1 MSNFELKKLKEL
13 SADSINDTKKY
24 IAEYFIPLSTGDHA
38 FKKNGK
44 YEIKKQEEM
53 SKVYINRF
61 PKQFKSWYLC
71 EHDNILTPVYKIN
84 KPTLY
89 DDKLN
94 LCSQLPAVK
103 PYSSLPKHDRK
114 YAEVFLGYM
123 KEVICSNNEAIYSHL
138 LKWTANMCKG
148 NKNNSCLV
156 LKTEAQGVGKS
167 TYPQMIISHVLPKDL
182 TIETGSQCLKSNFNS
197 ILGGKLF
204 VSFEELETFST
215 GEWMAVGSKL
225 KRQIT
230 SNMITLESKGCN
242 PYDAEN
248 INNYCLLSNHDI
260 SDDGRRF
267 FCLDIST
274 HKQGDL
280 SEANKLYWK
289 NIYDNC
295 FTDSVGYA
303 LYCYFREVDTT
314 DFNPQDFPETK
325 SKMASIAKRLNN
337 VCKFIKYQFV
347 LNKAS
352 IDHTVDELLE
362 EYTCYCMSLNIRP
375 LGKIGMNEKLKEIGI
390 NYVVK
395 KINKKL
401 YNKYIVSNK
410 ELLQIATKNKWIH
423 ELDEF
428 SDGTSIDKNK
438 KEVETSDQD
447 NNSLLKEIESQKK
460 QIEELQKKL
469 EAYEKKKEKRK
480 ERKEKKLKNKEVK
493 ETESEVESL
502 FVEIKPPK
510 KKGKNRL
517 EENEQKNNKEKLKQM
532 KAVELDDD
540 DIDDLMKMI

>member
-1 MSNFELKKLKEL
+1 M
-13 SADSINDTKKY
+13 
-24 IAEYFIPLSTGDHA
+24 
-38 FKKNGK
+38 
-44 YEIKKQEEM
+44 KQEVI
-53 SKVYINRF
+53 SRVYINRF
-61 PKQFKSWYLC
+61 PKQFKPWYLH
-71 EHDNILTPVYKIN
+71 EHDKILTPVYKLN
-84 KPTLY
+84 KPILY

-94 LCSQLPAVK
+94 LCSQLPNPK
-103 PYSSLPKHDRK
+103 PFSSLPKQDRK
-114 YAEVFLGYM
+114 NAEVFLGYM
-123 KEVICSNNEAIYSHL
+123 KEVLCSNNEAIYSHL

-167 TYPQMIISHVLPKDL
+167 TYPQMMISHVLPKDL

-204 VSFEELETFST
+204 VSFEELETFNT

-274 HKQGDL
+274 HRQGSA

-295 FTDSVGYA
+295 FTDSVGFA

-325 SKMASIAKRLNN
+325 SKMASIAKRLNPVYN
-337 VCKFIKYQFV
+337 FLKYQYV
-347 LNKAS
+347 LTKKDLN
-352 IDHTVDELLE
+352 HTVDELLE
-362 EYTCYCMSLNIRP
+362 EYNVYCMSNSIKA

-390 NYVVK
+390 NYVAK
-395 KINKKL
+395 KINKKI
-401 YNKYIVSNK
+401 YNKYIISSK

-428 SDGTSIDKNK
+428 IDGSSLDKNK
-438 KEVETSDQD
+438 KEVEKSEQGD
-447 NNSLLKEIESQKK
+447 NALLEQIETQKK

-469 EAYEKKKEKRK
+469 EAYEKKEQERK
-480 ERKEKKLKNKEVK
+480 ERKKEKKPKYSSVEEKMIKAIEEMDLE
-493 ETESEVESL
+493 EDLEEVEE
-502 FVEIKPPK
+502 VIDTKPPK
-510 KKGKNRL
+510 KKKAKNRL
-517 EENEQKNNKEKLKQM
+517 EDNEQKKNKEKLNNM
-532 KAVELDDD
+532 KPVELDDD